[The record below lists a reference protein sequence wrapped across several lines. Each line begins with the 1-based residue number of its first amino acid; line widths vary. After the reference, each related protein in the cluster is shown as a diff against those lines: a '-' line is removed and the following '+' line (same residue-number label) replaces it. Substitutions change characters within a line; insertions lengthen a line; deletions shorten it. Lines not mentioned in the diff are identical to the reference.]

1 MQARHHEQKQFTIF
15 DTSIIFER
23 VSEGKPRKKPPVMCP
38 LQDQCPL
45 RMWRDLT
52 PVHGPRVSPNDKAK
66 HVLIIGGG
74 VTGLITSWTL
84 LDQGYKVTI
93 LAKEWA
99 SYTERQRLTSQ
110 IAGALWEYPPAVCG
124 SHTDAIS
131 LFNSKRWCMV
141 SYHIYDEIAS
151 DPVLSAISGV
161 RMKPSGFFFPQ
172 LIEQDV
178 HELGKMREIMASG
191 VQGFRRG
198 SKIVEERRVNPTY
211 GTTGSV
217 ADSYEIQAPIIDTDV
232 AMTWLMGLVRSK
244 GAKFI
249 TETIHSDLLLVER
262 DLLTRFSADAIV
274 NCTGLNGTE
283 LAGDKSCYPIRGGL
297 IRVLNDGR
305 DFPKVESALT
315 ITADAV
321 HNSNEIV
328 FIVPRND
335 NILLIGMFLFPASH
349 PREVTIIASGLS

>member
-1 MQARHHEQKQFTIF
+1 M
-15 DTSIIFER
+15 S
-23 VSEGKPRKKPPVMCP
+23 SPRN
-38 LQDQCPL
+38 QRPL
-45 RMWRDLT
+45 RLWRDLT
-52 PVHGPRVSPNDKAK
+52 PVHGSRLVLNDRSK
-66 HVLIIGGG
+66 HVLVIGGG

-99 SYTERQRLTSQ
+99 SYTEQQRLTSQ

-141 SYHIYDEIAS
+141 SYRIYDEIAT

-172 LIEQDV
+172 PIEQDA
-178 HELGKMREIMASG
+178 HELEKMKEIMASG
-191 VQGFRRG
+191 VRGFRRAPD
-198 SKIVEERRVNPTY
+198 IVKERRVNPNY
-211 GTTGSV
+211 GKTGAV
-217 ADSYEIQAPIIDTDV
+217 ADAYEIQSPIIDTDV
-232 AMTWLMGLVRSK
+232 AMTWLMGLVKGK

-249 TETIHSDLLLVER
+249 TETIDSDLLIVEK
-262 DLLTRFSADAIV
+262 DLLARFSADAIV
-274 NCTGLNGTE
+274 NCTGLNGLK

-297 IRVLNDGR
+297 VRVLNDGR

-321 HNSNEIV
+321 HDSNEIV

-335 NILLIGMFLFPASH
+335 NILLIGTSNAALHFH
-349 PREVTIIASGLS
+349 PEMM